1 MKVSFDVK
9 RKFVV
14 NGKEYA
20 SVEEMPPELREAYE
34 KAMRSGAG
42 MRIGKPQVRMETK
55 IVFNGKK
62 YESLEAM
69 PADVRRIYQSVMKSV
84 ETGQVSPEMLSAALG
99 DDPSL
104 TRENRV
110 VHASVDLAK
119 PIEPKSSFSPQWVIG
134 GLVLLGIVF
143 MLYYLIAK

>member
-34 KAMRSGAG
+34 KAVRSGAG
-42 MRIGKPQVRMETK
+42 VRIEKPQVRVESK
-55 IVFNGKK
+55 IVFNGQE
-62 YESLEAM
+62 YRSLDAM
-69 PADVRRIYQSVMKSV
+69 PGEVRRVYQSVMKSL
-84 ETGQVSPEMLSAALG
+84 ETGAASPELLSAALG
-99 DDPSL
+99 DESTLPLRGATFHTSI
-104 TRENRV
+104 
-110 VHASVDLAK
+110 DLAK
-119 PIEPKSSFSPQWVIG
+119 PIEPTSSTPRWLIG

-143 MLYYLIAK
+143 MLYYLFAK